1 MPRFPVMIPVPFPL
15 PQQQAQSSPIPGS
28 TRSYRKK
35 RREEELACQASK
47 RYKERTH
54 FRNVPNA
61 EKIERGRTNKMGQHL
76 FCDGGGGGRR
86 RREEEERI
94 CLSELCRV
102 RA

>member
-15 PQQQAQSSPIPGS
+15 PQQQAQSNPIPGS

-54 FRNVPNA
+54 FRSAPNA
-61 EKIERGRTNKMGQHL
+61 EKIERGRTNKMGQDL
-76 FCDGGGGGRR
+76 LCDGGGGEKRKGRG
-86 RREEEERI
+86 REN
-94 CLSELCRV
+94 LL
-102 RA
+102 A